1 MISLSEE
8 ECLALT
14 DRLLKAYAEEGD
26 EIFFAASYL
35 YIPAAAR
42 LPVVTEKKLKISA
55 EKAAVRGGFVLR
67 GTASDKDL
75 SYETL
80 LAADR
85 DEHQA
90 DIAAEIFKT
99 R

>member
-42 LPVVTEKKLKISA
+42 LPVVTEKS
-55 EKAAVRGGFVLR
+55 
-67 GTASDKDL
+67 
-75 SYETL
+75 
-80 LAADR
+80 
-85 DEHQA
+85 
-90 DIAAEIFKT
+90 
-99 R
+99 